1 MFKILKLTSLS
12 DYDEAFGNDKT
23 KSKNGDNAMPV
34 PQINIRYFKQ
44 QGISKKNQIGLKNR
58 TKVTFDLFIENL

>member
-1 MFKILKLTSLS
+1 
-12 DYDEAFGNDKT
+12 
-23 KSKNGDNAMPV
+23 MPT

-44 QGISKKNQIGLKNR
+44 QGISKKNQIGQLDYEKEFQTCLKNR